1 MARPRSESLIGQF
14 LRFGIVGATGYV
26 VDAGLLRVEL
36 EWLGL
41 GYYDGRVL
49 SFLAAACTT
58 YLLNRVWTFRHAPRV
73 HAHRQAPLWVALMT
87 VGFVVN
93 YGTFALCLKLD
104 PIFLRF
110 PELAVACG
118 SLAGMGV
125 NFFSARR
132 IIFRTVKELPSSR
145 RSLGAD

>member
-1 MARPRSESLIGQF
+1 MIGQF

-26 VDAGLLRVEL
+26 VDAGLLRIEL

-41 GYYDGRVL
+41 GYYDGRIL
-49 SFLAAACTT
+49 SFIVAACTT
-58 YLLNRVWTFRHAPRV
+58 YLLNRIWTFRHAPRI
-73 HAHRQAPLWVALMT
+73 HPQRQALLWVALMT
-87 VGFVVN
+87 AGFAVN
-93 YGTFALCLKLD
+93 YGTFILCLRLD

-125 NFFSARR
+125 NFFSASRLV
-132 IIFRTVKELPSSR
+132 FRAVKELPLSR
-145 RSLGAD
+145 NSLGGH